1 MTVMKALQQIPPV
14 NDVLGRSELSELGSL
29 LDQPFVSR
37 ILNEVLAQTRKRLR
51 SEDSEASR
59 EELTESIALELRRRI
74 EAFLT
79 PSLRRVINAS
89 GVILHTNLGR
99 APLPEAAIDHIR
111 AMSIGYSNL
120 EFDVGQG
127 SRGKRDSHV
136 AGLVNELL
144 GSETAIV
151 VNNNAAAVLLVV
163 NSLAEG
169 GEVLASRGEQVEIGG
184 SFRIPE
190 VMAKSGARLVDVGTT
205 NRTRIEDYESEI
217 GPDTRLMLRVHPSNF
232 KIVGFTQRPSLEEFV
247 SLGQRRGVP
256 TFEDL
261 GSGCMTDLSSLGI
274 TDEPVPRDSV
284 EAGMDVVSF
293 SGDKLLGGP
302 QAGIIAGR
310 KAVVDRIRANP
321 MFRALR
327 VDKLT
332 LAALEAVLLAHLRGD
347 LSEIPVWRM
356 LLAKEGELRDRAEAF
371 ARRAGSVAA
380 PVPLES
386 VVGGGSVPEAPIASW
401 GITVSLDGV
410 SAVELERRFRNG
422 KRAVVVRIEDDLVL
436 LDLRTVRREEE
447 DDLLDALKEV
457 VSD

>member
-1 MTVMKALQQIPPV
+1 MTLMKALQQIPPV
-14 NDVLGRSELSELGSL
+14 NDILGRSELSELGSL

-37 ILNEVLAQTRKRLR
+37 LLNDVLAQTRKRLR
-51 SEDSEASR
+51 SDDSEASR
-59 EELTESIALELRRRI
+59 EELSESIALELRRRI

-79 PSLRRVINAS
+79 PSLRPVINAS

-99 APLPEAAIDHIR
+99 APLPDAAIEHIR
-111 AMSIGYSNL
+111 TMSIGYSNL

-136 AGLVNELL
+136 AGFVNELI

-190 VMAKSGARLVDVGTT
+190 VIAKSSARLIEVGTT

-247 SLGQRRGVP
+247 SLGQRRGVL

-274 TDEPVPRDSV
+274 TDEPIPRDSV

-386 VVGGGSVPEAPIASW
+386 VVGGGSVPEAPIPSW

-422 KRAVVVRIEDDLVL
+422 KRAVVVRIEDDRVL

-447 DDLLDALKEV
+447 DDLLDALKEI
-457 VSD
+457 VSG